1 MFNQLKLKSMTSLQK
16 KVLEM
21 EIQNKFN
28 EFTYDEFE
36 TQSVESNKHL
46 QNILYGVW
54 EDDYEEETLLS
65 F

>member
-1 MFNQLKLKSMTSLQK
+1 MLNQLKVKIMTSFQK

-21 EIQNKFN
+21 EIRNQFN
-28 EFTYDEFE
+28 FDELDH
-36 TQSVESNKHL
+36 QGVESNKHL

>member
-28 EFTYDEFE
+28 EFNNDEFE
-36 TQSVESNKHL
+36 TQSLESNKHL